1 MVANFIPFDYQ
12 QGFALRSRSWHTL
25 ARELEFHATTVLL
38 IFTSMLGPPIAPAQS
53 LKRETVED
61 FLTRLSPE
69 QKQQFD
75 TQTHT

>member
-1 MVANFIPFDYQ
+1 
-12 QGFALRSRSWHTL
+12 
-25 ARELEFHATTVLL
+25 
-38 IFTSMLGPPIAPAQS
+38 MLGPATATAQS

-75 TQTHT
+75 NAGKLFQANRSGDALTIFK